1 MSSPPPYGNPQE
13 GFPGGGYPP
22 PPGGYPPP
30 PGGYQGGGYP
40 PLPPRRSSYVGQ
52 VTVISILMIVQG
64 SLVSLIGLLCMVMG
78 PAMLALS
85 GASHRSGDDQLISG
99 IGGAFYLF
107 AGALLAAAGG
117 LNITAGIKNL
127 KYRSRNLGIAALCIG
142 ALAMFTC
149 YCAPTAIGLLIYGLI
164 IYLNQDVSR
173 AFEMGEQGASPEQ
186 IKNSI

>member
-1 MSSPPPYGNPQE
+1 MSSPPPYGNPQQ
-13 GFPGGGYPP
+13 GYPG
-22 PPGGYPPP
+22 GGYPPP

-40 PLPPRRSSYVGQ
+40 PLPPRRSGYVPQ

-64 SLVSLIGLLCMVMG
+64 SLVSLIGLILLFTG
-78 PAMLALS
+78 PAMLSLNS
-85 GASHRSGDDQLISG
+85 ASHKADEERFISM
-99 IGGAFYLF
+99 IGGVYILI
-107 AGALLAAAGG
+107 GGLVVGVGG
-117 LNITAGIKNL
+117 LNIAAGIKNL

-142 ALAMFTC
+142 VLAVFTC

-173 AFEMGEQGASPEQ
+173 AFAMGEQGATPEQ